1 MQFGAVFA
9 MVNIIFI
16 LKLQNRIYNLNYY
29 NMKKIFYLAFILLF
43 SVSAVNAQKF
53 KYIGAAKCKMC
64 HNKATTGEQ
73 FKKWSAAPHS
83 QAFKSLS
90 SQASLDYAKE
100 NGIAD
105 PTKEASCLACHS
117 TYHAAPEGMR
127 ASITPTE
134 GVSCESCHGPG
145 SAYKSASVMRDQE
158 FALEKGM
165 ILATEEV
172 CLTCHNEKNPFH
184 KPLNYA
190 EALKVIA
197 HANPAAK

>member
-1 MQFGAVFA
+1 M
-9 MVNIIFI
+9 
-16 LKLQNRIYNLNYY
+16 KLQNRIYNLN
-29 NMKKIFYLAFILLF
+29 NIDMKKLFYLAFILLF

-64 HNKATTGEQ
+64 HNKAATGEQ

-83 QAFKSLS
+83 QALKSLS
-90 SQASLDYAKE
+90 SQAALDYAKE

-105 PTKEASCLACHS
+105 PAKEAKCLACHS
-117 TYHAAPEGMR
+117 TYHAAPEGLR
-127 ASITPTE
+127 ASITPIE
-134 GVSCESCHGPG
+134 GVSCESCHGAG

-158 FALEKGM
+158 FAIEKGL
-165 ILATEEV
+165 IEADEAL

-184 KPLNYA
+184 KPFNFT